1 MPSTSS
7 VPFLP
12 AADAARRCPSLR
24 DAILAGRRLLRAD
37 RSARRVAVEG
47 FDAAGRV
54 VSGELRSAD
63 GPLRN
68 RRVVAVIGV
77 GPGAPAS

>member
-1 MPSTSS
+1 MPSASS
-7 VPFLP
+7 VSFLP
-12 AADAARRCPSLR
+12 AAVAARRCPSLR
-24 DAILAGRRLLRAD
+24 DAILAGRRLLRTD
-37 RSARRVAVEG
+37 RAARRVAVEG

-68 RRVVAVIGV
+68 RRVVAVIGA
-77 GPGAPAS
+77 GPGAPA